1 MKHLLKL
8 AKLKLTLMFNSSDGY
23 QIIKK
28 EIGSLLRIYGFLPYK
43 TATYYRVTDGD
54 ILQFIMFQKGERW
67 LSGAMTVNI
76 VIQGV
81 FAPGCS
87 FNILQPGGRIGSML
101 NPPKD
106 VWWHCDSESSAAS
119 SVDAIKQV
127 VVEKL
132 IPFFE
137 NRSTAGK
144 LFNDFDGSNPSFLWT
159 PKSTFVDQGYICLK
173 AGQYDTAINIFEANQ
188 ISKVPKFKTIKRLI
202 EDFRFTEIDH
212 ILVENTRYHKESLK
226 I

>member
-1 MKHLLKL
+1 
-8 AKLKLTLMFNSSDGY
+8 MFNSSDGY
-23 QIIKK
+23 KIIKK

-43 TATYYRVTDGD
+43 TAAYYRVTDGD
-54 ILQFIMFQKGERW
+54 ILQFIRLQKGERW
-67 LSGAMTVNI
+67 LAGAMTINV

-87 FNILQPGGRIGSML
+87 FDILQPGGRIGSLL

-106 VWWHCDSESSAAS
+106 VWWQCDSQSSTAS

-132 IPFFE
+132 IPFFYS
-137 NRSTAGK
+137 RSAAEM
-144 LFNDFDGSNPSFLWT
+144 LCMDFDGSNPSFLWI

-173 AGQYDTAINIFEANQ
+173 AGRYDKAIAVFQANQ
-188 ISKVPKFKTIKRLI
+188 TSKVPKFKTIKKLI
-202 EDFRFTEIDH
+202 EESRFTDVEH
-212 ILVENTRYHKESLK
+212 ILVENCRLHKERLR

>member
-1 MKHLLKL
+1 
-8 AKLKLTLMFNSSDGY
+8 
-23 QIIKK
+23 
-28 EIGSLLRIYGFLPYK
+28 
-43 TATYYRVTDGD
+43 
-54 ILQFIMFQKGERW
+54 
-67 LSGAMTVNI
+67 MTVNI

-87 FNILQPGGRIGSML
+87 FNILQPGGKIGSVL

-119 SVDAIKQV
+119 SVDAIRQV

-132 IPFFE
+132 IPFFDS
-137 NRSTAGK
+137 RSTAGK
-144 LFNDFDGSNPSFLWT
+144 LCIDFDGSNPSFLWT

-173 AGQYDTAINIFEANQ
+173 AGRYDKAIAIFQANQ
-188 ISKVPKFKTIKRLI
+188 TSKVPKFKTIKKLI
-202 EDFRFTEIDH
+202 EESRFTDVKD
-212 ILVENTRYHKESLK
+212 ILFENCQYHKERLK